1 MKIKLSGILR
11 FFISSPNTNIV
22 TGVALNAIVSKEAIE
37 QALNKVAQQH
47 CFLRMVPIIDENNDA
62 YLLLKPDLTILVKEY
77 QDVAYDVLAH
87 QELQV
92 VHQLNQKPLIHF
104 VLNQREAHTDLMVV
118 ANHAICDGMS
128 LNNLLKHIIQVLN
141 GQELPPIPDY
151 QPIEAL
157 APALQDSWSQNMLI
171 KLVNKLWQKKDLILT
186 QPMINQVYKNYWD
199 NRATKVLIEDFSS
212 EMTTAI
218 IAHCKTKPYSV
229 NTFLG
234 TLFLYARQAAE
245 VYKKPT
251 IKNFMITANLR
262 PKLLKDTKQA
272 MGCYVNSIKLDLP
285 KHYEQPIEVYA
296 QALQQKVSEWF
307 DSMEPLSLLTLLDI
321 KASVMDAANLNKYG
335 LRKDWLIQKLIK
347 QFDLTKVNT
356 ELILTNYGVMQP
368 NISGS
373 YQIAHYLPVVVS
385 SAMTIEKYISIYT
398 YKGQLRIG
406 ICYDA
411 KVISESDMKQYVQT
425 FKRLLKKQLSIKQL
439 QLQS

>member
-11 FFISSPNTNIV
+11 FFMSSPNTNIV
-22 TGVALNAIVSKEAIE
+22 TGVALNTVVSTELAE
-37 QALNKVAQQH
+37 QALKKVAKH
-47 CFLRMVPIIDENNDA
+47 HYFLQMVPTIDENNDA
-62 YLLLKPDLTILVKEY
+62 YLLLKPDLKILVKEY
-77 QDVAYDVLAH
+77 QDTNYDTLAH

-92 VHQLNQKPLIHF
+92 VHQLDQKPLIHF
-104 VLNQREAHTDLMVV
+104 VLNQRKNHTDLLVV

-128 LNNLLKHIIQVLN
+128 LNHLLMHIIQVLN
-141 GQELPPIPDY
+141 GQTLDPIPNY
-151 QPIEAL
+151 QPIEAI
-157 APALQDSWSQNMLI
+157 APAQQDSWSQNMLI
-171 KLVNKLWQKKDLILT
+171 KLVNKVWQKKDLVLT
-186 QPMINQVYKNYWD
+186 QSMIDQVYKNYWS
-199 NRATKVLIEDFSS
+199 NRETKLWIEDFST

-218 IAHCKTKPYSV
+218 VQHCKTLPYSV

-234 TLFLYARQAAE
+234 TLFLYARQASK

-262 PKLLKDTKQA
+262 PKLLKDPKQA

-285 KHYEQPIEVYA
+285 KDYQQPMDAYA
-296 QALQQKVSEWF
+296 QNLQQKVSQWF
-307 DSMEPLSLLTLLDI
+307 GSAEPLSLLTLVDI
-321 KASVMDAANLNKYG
+321 KSSVMDAANLNKYG

-356 ELILTNYGVMQP
+356 ELILTNYGVMDP
-368 NISGS
+368 PILGN
-373 YQIAHYLPVVVS
+373 YQIAQYLPVVVS

-411 KVISESDMKQYVQT
+411 KVISEKDIQQYVQT
-425 FKRLLKKQLSIKQL
+425 FKRLLQKQLPIKQL
-439 QLQS
+439 QP